1 MKIFLDTADL
11 EEIKKWLA
19 TGILDGITTNPSL
32 LKKAGFTNPQEAWKQ
47 IIELKN
53 QFTSEPLSLSAE
65 VFCDSTE
72 EMIHQALSFLQE
84 LNYPGLAI
92 KIPVLATD
100 GTDRLSVIR
109 ALAHYNVAV
118 NCTGCITWFQ
128 AFAAAKAGAKF
139 VSLLYRRIMDAGL
152 DGKLMIRKTRE
163 LIDKFGLKA
172 EIIAGSIR
180 SVEDVHDAYEAGAH
194 ILTIPPKFFPELLYH
209 KRSAETQEQ
218 FLRDAGVIQ

>member
-1 MKIFLDTADL
+1 MKIFLDTAEL
-11 EEIKKWLA
+11 SEIERWLA

-32 LKKAGFTNPQEAWKQ
+32 LKKAGFTNPQEAWKK
-47 IIELKN
+47 IIELIRLHG
-53 QFTSEPLSLSAE
+53 TEISLSAE
-65 VFCDSTE
+65 VFCDQAE
-72 EMIHQALSFLQE
+72 EMAAQARGFHKDLG
-84 LNYPGLAI
+84 YHGLAI
-92 KIPVLATD
+92 KIPILATD

-109 ALAHYNVAV
+109 TLANEKVAV

-139 VSLLYRRIMDAGL
+139 VSLLYRRIIDAGL

-163 LIDKFGLKA
+163 LIDKFGLKS

-180 SVEDVHDAYEAGAH
+180 TAQDVHDAYEAGAH

-209 KRSAETQEQ
+209 KRSVETQEQ
-218 FLRDAGVIQ
+218 FLRDAGVIK